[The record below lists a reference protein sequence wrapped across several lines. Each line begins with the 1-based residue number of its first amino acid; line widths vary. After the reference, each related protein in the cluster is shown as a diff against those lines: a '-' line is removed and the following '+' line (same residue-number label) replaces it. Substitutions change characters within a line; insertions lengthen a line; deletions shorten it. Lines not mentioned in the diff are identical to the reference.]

1 MAAVPDSTSTAILVA
16 VAGGAGAFAGA
27 AFSAWLSQHGRRK
40 ERRQEQQRADAAVL
54 GPVMAFLTD
63 VDPDRLG
70 FNIRPDVTEQEKV
83 MSPLRDRLDG
93 IHGSLLVLAAGHPS
107 DQVSDLARQLAIAV
121 RSTFT
126 SAAWL
131 VQDLIRHSELSY
143 RDKAKEDHEQARTLA
158 EDLLN
163 EIARLRARLNRLRSS
178 GGGAGHVYGPKE

>member
-1 MAAVPDSTSTAILVA
+1 MATVPDSTSTAVLVA

-27 AFSAWLSQHGRRK
+27 ALSAWLTQHRRRK

-63 VDPDRLG
+63 VDPDRLAANVRSG
-70 FNIRPDVTEQEKV
+70 ATEQEKV

-107 DQVSDLARQLAIAV
+107 DQVSDLARRLAIAV

-126 SAAWL
+126 SVSWL

-143 RDKAKEDHEQARTLA
+143 RDKAKEDHAQASQLA

-163 EIARLRARLNRLRSS
+163 EIAR
-178 GGGAGHVYGPKE
+178 YGRG